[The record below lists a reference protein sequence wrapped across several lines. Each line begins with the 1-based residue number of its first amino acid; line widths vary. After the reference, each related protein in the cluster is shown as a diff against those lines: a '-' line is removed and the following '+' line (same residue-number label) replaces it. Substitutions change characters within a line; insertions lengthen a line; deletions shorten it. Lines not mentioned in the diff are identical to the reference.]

1 MHIESGTT
9 RDIRVI
15 ENLIKKGPMLIM
27 LVKTKTCPYCISYM
41 PLWKELCKAK
51 GRKANMVSMDASAY
65 NKTSLSQKKPVSG
78 VPTVIYVNQ
87 AGEIME
93 AREPRNISAMTE
105 AVTMSPGSESTMMN
119 TSSSSGSNASMRTSD
134 FIPAAVATNV
144 KPVSVATE
152 NPLKPLPGMVIP
164 SEPFVQNGGSP
175 WAAFLLAARQA
186 APAAALLGA
195 YATLPVK
202 RSSGLRAPK
211 KTRRRN
217 RRHS

>member
-1 MHIESGTT
+1 MHFESGTT

-27 LVKTKTCPYCISYM
+27 LVKTNTCPHCISYM
-41 PLWKELCKAK
+41 PVWKELCKAK
-51 GRKANMVSMDASAY
+51 GRKANMVSMDVSAY
-65 NKTSLSQKKPVSG
+65 NNTSLSQKKPVSG

-93 AREPRNISAMTE
+93 AREPRNISVMTE

-119 TSSSSGSNASMRTSD
+119 TSNSSASMRTSN
-134 FIPAAVATNV
+134 FIPAAPMT
-144 KPVSVATE
+144 SE

-164 SEPFVQNGGSP
+164 SEPMVQNGGNP

-195 YATLPVK
+195 YAALPAK
-202 RSSGLRAPK
+202 RSSGLRAPR

-217 RRHS
+217 RRQT